1 MTEFFRAIAKIEP
14 NSDNPIIDNHLF
26 SKILDKWEKNESVNI
41 SKESKTKD
49 KDNKENESKI
59 LSIENNSYI
68 DLLAR
73 CTKIQDK
80 PSIAE
85 LDNDA
90 LRENPHPSHIQQAI
104 PQQNIS

>member
-1 MTEFFRAIAKIEP
+1 MTEFFRAIAEP
-14 NSDNPIIDNHLF
+14 NSDDHIIDNHLF
-26 SKILDKWEKNESVNI
+26 SRILDKREKNESVNI
-41 SKESKTKD
+41 SKESNTKD
-49 KDNKENESKI
+49 KNNKENESKI

-90 LRENPHPSHIQQAI
+90 LRENPHPSQIQQI
-104 PQQNIS
+104 TPNQNIS